1 MIFSDDDLPNPAAIT
16 ALVDE
21 VTYGVLGVGTSETSP
36 QADAPGAWTCGLPIG
51 APADLILVLRCPES
65 FARRITEAMLGAAAP
80 SSDDELVRESLAE
93 FTSILGGNLKSLIPP
108 LSCAPLGSP
117 HLDPDEPGKP
127 LRTVALRCG
136 SDVLSL
142 SLIPSAVDG

>member
-1 MIFSDDDLPNPAAIT
+1 MTLSDDDLPSPAAIA

-21 VTYGVLGVGTSETSP
+21 VTYGVLGVGSTL
-36 QADAPGAWTCGLPIG
+36 APPSDPAEDAWTCGLPIG
-51 APADLILVLRCPES
+51 APADLILILRCPES
-65 FARRITEAMLGAAAP
+65 FARRVADAMLGQHEP
-80 SSDDELVRESLAE
+80 SGNIELVRESLAE

-117 HLDPDEPGKP
+117 HLDPDGPGQP

-142 SLIPSAVDG
+142 SLIPSTVEG

>member
-1 MIFSDDDLPNPAAIT
+1 MMLSDDDLPSPAAMV

-21 VTYGVLGVGTSETSP
+21 VTYGVLGIGSTPAPPS
-36 QADAPGAWTCGLPIG
+36 DATTNAWTCGLPIG

-65 FARRITEAMLGAAAP
+65 FARRVADAMIGAQDA
-80 SSDDELVRESLAE
+80 SGNDELVRESLAE

-117 HLDPDEPGKP
+117 HLDPDEPGAP

-136 SDVLSL
+136 SDILSL
-142 SLIPSAVDG
+142 SLIPSAAEG

>member
-1 MIFSDDDLPNPAAIT
+1 MIFSDDDLPSSAEIAAR
-16 ALVDE
+16 VDE
-21 VTYGVLGVGTSETSP
+21 VTYGVLGVGASEAAS
-36 QADAPGAWTCGLPIG
+36 AEDRAGGWSCGLPIG

-65 FARRITEAMLGAAAP
+65 FARRIADAMIGAHDPLG
-80 SSDDELVRESLAE
+80 SDELVRESLAE

-117 HLDPDEPGKP
+117 HLDPDELGAP

-142 SLIPSAVDG
+142 SLIPSAANG